1 MNASNDS
8 SRSRSRTIAGF
19 AAALCLVIVG
29 VVAWRTMAGK
39 KSDLTP
45 QQKVDQF
52 VAQVKSGDK
61 PEWVAKDGSP
71 QQQEAVRDLMNS
83 HLVVQL
89 DKYFAIPEGKA
100 RKDYLDEQIKEQ
112 EAIRKMI
119 ESDGPTTKPGQVV
132 IKRRAGGDAASQK
145 MLAETLPA
153 EYQAKMAQYVKD
165 MKDRRA
171 ERGLPTEGVP
181 MAVFMKV
188 TK

>member
-1 MNASNDS
+1 MNASKECCQNRWRWVVGS
-8 SRSRSRTIAGF
+8 L
-19 AAALCLVIVG
+19 AAVCLVIVSFL
-29 VVAWRTMAGK
+29 AWRAFGEK
-39 KSDLTP
+39 KPQLTA
-45 QQKVDQF
+45 QAKVDQF

-61 PEWVAKDGSP
+61 PQWVTKDPSP

-89 DKYFAIPEGKA
+89 DKYFALPEGKA

-119 ESDGPTTKPGQVV
+119 ASDGPTTKPGQIVV
-132 IKRRAGGDAASQK
+132 KHRGGDAASQK

-171 ERGLPTEGVP
+171 ERGLATEGLP
-181 MAVFMKV
+181 MAFFMKV